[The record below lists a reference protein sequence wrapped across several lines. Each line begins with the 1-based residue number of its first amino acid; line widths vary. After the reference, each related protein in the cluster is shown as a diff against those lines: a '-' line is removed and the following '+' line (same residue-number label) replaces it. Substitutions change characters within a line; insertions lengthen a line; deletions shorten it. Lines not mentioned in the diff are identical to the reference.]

1 LKTKKPREV
10 ELVKYSLRYF
20 TETKN
25 FKILVYDVE
34 GRKAKPKTTN
44 LTTEQEIE
52 PTEEEWV
59 KSENFYKRI
68 NLLRVVN
75 KDTTEETELDS
86 VTYLEFSNLNSFGE
100 KAMEIKTAVV
110 ALQNTINEEKATEQ
124 ETSRVLQIKKL
135 EAQLKLEEENFTSR
149 LDSMKTGITEMNKR
163 ANVSNNWNKIKKQM
177 EERHNAQVKHIKERL
192 ELYRS

>member
-100 KAMEIKTAVV
+100 KAMEIKTAIV

>member
-1 LKTKKPREV
+1 MKTKKPREV